1 MANVTL
7 RNVVKR
13 FDDVEAVRSIDLDIP
28 DNEFIVLVGPSGCGK
43 STTLRM
49 IAGLEEVTGGQIF
62 IGQGETAGGTP
73 RPGGIVALGLSEPE
87 ENAFS
92 QTNLI
97 SDGAVPAE
105 VTDPNLKNPW
115 GVSFAPTSPFWVSN
129 QASGNSTLYDG
140 AGHITPLVVTI
151 PPGVTPPS
159 GPTGQVFN
167 ASTGFPVIGA
177 NGAASLFIF
186 STLSGK
192 IDAWNGSAGTTA
204 VQQAATP
211 GAIYTGLAQATS
223 GGSPYLYA
231 ADSTGHIDVFDANW
245 HNVSG
250 TTFAGK
256 FTDPH
261 PIAGFV
267 PFNIQLVGSELCV
280 TYASLTA
287 MGTGNPGGYIDVFN
301 TNGNFVKR
309 FATGGSLDAPWGI
322 TLAPG
327 SFGQFSNDLLVG
339 NFGNGEILAYNP
351 ATDLFQG
358 TLDDSTG
365 QPITNPFLWSLK
377 TRTGGAGVDLN
388 AVYFTAGI
396 NNQADGL
403 FGEITTTTPEPTTI
417 IETASGLIALALLK
431 FRRR

>member
-1 MANVTL
+1 MLVLHSFSRFAK
-7 RNVVKR
+7 VVC
-13 FDDVEAVRSIDLDIP
+13 A
-28 DNEFIVLVGPSGCGK
+28 
-43 STTLRM
+43 
-49 IAGLEEVTGGQIF
+49 IALTSAPGLLFADSFT
-62 IGQGETAGGTP
+62 
-73 RPGGIVALGLSEPE
+73 
-87 ENAFS
+87 
-92 QTNLI
+92 QTNLV
-97 SDGAVPAE
+97 SDVPGMAV
-105 VTDPNLKNPW
+105 TLDPNLKNPW
-115 GVSFAPTSPFWVSN
+115 GVSFAPASPFWVSN

-140 AGHITPLVVTI
+140 AGNITPLVVTI

-167 ASTGFPVIGA
+167 ASTGFQV
-177 NGAASLFIF
+177 NGKASNFIF
-186 STLSGK
+186 STLNGT
-192 IDAWNGSAGTTA
+192 IAAWNGSAGTTA
-204 VQQAATP
+204 VQEAATH
-211 GAIYTGLAQATS
+211 GAIYTGLAQAAS
-223 GGSPYLYA
+223 GGSPFLYA
-231 ADSTGHIDVFDANW
+231 ADSTGHIDVFDSNW
-245 HNVSG
+245 NNVTG

-267 PFNIQLVGSELCV
+267 PFNIQLVGSELFV

-322 TLAPG
+322 TLAPA
-327 SFGQFSNDLLVG
+327 SFGQFSKELLVG

-365 QPITNPFLWSLK
+365 NPITNPFLWSLK
-377 TRTGGAGVDLN
+377 TRTGGAGVNLN

-396 NNQADGL
+396 NDQADGL
-403 FGEITTTTPEPTTI
+403 FGEITTTTPEPATI
-417 IETASGLIALALLK
+417 IETASGLIALALLR